1 MSWTP
6 TAAWSRFQTIHES
19 MEKIVDSWTGS
30 QAPLGVVLWPWE
42 PGVAIF
48 YLCATH
54 ESSFPECLSHSP
66 HKTLRDAL
74 ESEEDSAKWH
84 FLPAVRPNQMLSKN
98 LTIWLEGNCHLAKR
112 RVQSYLAQAWDNKLR
127 IDSGSFVG
135 NRFYCLKPGLDWTRL
150 FMSLTAGAGTRC
162 MSLLSSSPNLFFEQS

>member
-1 MSWTP
+1 MT
-6 TAAWSRFQTIHES
+6 TGFTFLLDGTC
-19 MEKIVDSWTGS
+19 DS
-30 QAPLGVVLWPWE
+30 A
-42 PGVAIF
+42 
-48 YLCATH
+48 
-54 ESSFPECLSHSP
+54 SFPINRMWLAIQKVNPESLSFNI
-66 HKTLRDAL
+66 L
-74 ESEEDSAKWH
+74 EPSGDRRSN
-84 FLPAVRPNQMLSKN
+84 FLPSAVRPNQMLSKN

-162 MSLLSSSPNLFFEQS
+162 MSLLPDSPSLWPKAGRRRTNLWQKKVRD